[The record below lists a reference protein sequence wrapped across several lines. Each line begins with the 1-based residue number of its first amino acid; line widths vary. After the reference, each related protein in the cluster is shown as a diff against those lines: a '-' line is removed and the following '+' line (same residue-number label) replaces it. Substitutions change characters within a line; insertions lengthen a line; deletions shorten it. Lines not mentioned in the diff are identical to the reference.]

1 MAKYDEK
8 LVNLFSEL
16 EHFFI
21 NECTHGDYKHRLRC
35 TTCEIIYLD
44 IRNRYLGVKP
54 KTIEINLVPVL
65 YGICARCGVERDE
78 QNHVIVD
85 FQTCEQNFLCNECH
99 EYKGY
104 SE

>member
-8 LVNLFSEL
+8 LVDLFSEL
-16 EHFFI
+16 EHFII
-21 NECTHGDYKHRLRC
+21 NKCTHGDFKHRLKC
-35 TTCEIIYLD
+35 PTCEIIYME

-54 KTIEINLVPVL
+54 KMIEINLVPVL
-65 YGICARCGVERDE
+65 DGVCSKCGVERSE
-78 QNHVIVD
+78 TTAVD
-85 FQTCEQNFLCNECH
+85 FQSCEQNFLCYDCH